1 MNLLPFGAGI
11 DLNRANAE
19 VFNNVVIVNDGRGI
33 EASDYGHTIKN
44 NSVVGGEKGIY
55 RYDIGEMPVVQYNNC
70 WNNDINFSNFTP
82 DSTNISFDPMYVNPD
97 SMDFR
102 LQMYSPL
109 IDAGDP
115 NILDADGSRSDIG
128 VHGGPFG
135 TSYEYL
141 DLPPRI
147 PVNLEAAVDS
157 DYVILTWNENTEA
170 DFKYYRVYKD
180 TASNFQIDPSNLIT
194 ETGKTEYREPKNN
207 RSTYYKITATDG
219 TGNESDPSEE
229 AAVLIVGVEE
239 PKIEMRDYIL
249 YQNYPN
255 PFNAETTIGYR
266 IKNEGYVKVTV
277 YDIKGERIA
286 ELVNAYQ
293 RPGYYEIKFKG
304 TERGNDIA
312 SGIYL
317 YKIEVMERGIPVYV
331 DMKKMI
337 ELK

>member
-1 MNLLPFGAGI
+1 
-11 DLNRANAE
+11 
-19 VFNNVVIVNDGRGI
+19 
-33 EASDYGHTIKN
+33 
-44 NSVVGGEKGIY
+44 
-55 RYDIGEMPVVQYNNC
+55 
-70 WNNDINFSNFTP
+70 
-82 DSTNISFDPMYVNPD
+82 
-97 SMDFR
+97 
-102 LQMYSPL
+102 
-109 IDAGDP
+109 
-115 NILDADGSRSDIG
+115 
-128 VHGGPFG
+128 
-135 TSYEYL
+135 
-141 DLPPRI
+141 
-147 PVNLEAAVDS
+147 
-157 DYVILTWNENTEA
+157 
-170 DFKYYRVYKD
+170 
-180 TASNFQIDPSNLIT
+180 
-194 ETGKTEYREPKNN
+194 
-207 RSTYYKITATDG
+207 
-219 TGNESDPSEE
+219 
-229 AAVLIVGVEE
+229 VGVEE
-239 PKIEMRDYIL
+239 PKVEMRDYIL